1 MVGVYALLPTRPE
14 TVELVNIAV
23 AENHQGGGMGKLLVM
38 NAIKTAKEKEYKTIE
53 VGTGNSSIG

>member
-38 NAIKTAKEKEYKTIE
+38 NAIKTAKETA
-53 VGTGNSSIG
+53 